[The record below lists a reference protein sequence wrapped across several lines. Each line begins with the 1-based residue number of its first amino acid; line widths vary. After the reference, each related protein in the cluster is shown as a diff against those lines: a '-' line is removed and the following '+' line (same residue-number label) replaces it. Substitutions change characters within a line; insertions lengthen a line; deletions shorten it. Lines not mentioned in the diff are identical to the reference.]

1 MPPVQLVPVVPVC
14 TEGLCPGS
22 LGWGSPSH
30 KMVDHLPTASTIH
43 CFRVV
48 GFTQPQNG
56 RSMGGTI
63 YIYIYTFIPV
73 CFFLCIHTYHVYMY
87 THPYV
92 LIYRMS
98 ISTQTHIYVH
108 IYIYIYTCICMC
120 YYHAFT
126 VGLCLFIAGN
136 RKLTWNIIYIEIHTH
151 ASKQMLLNVL
161 CVLLC
166 KCSF

>member
-63 YIYIYTFIPV
+63 YIYIYIYS
-73 CFFLCIHTYHVYMY
+73 CMFFVHTYVPCLYVYTSFCSYLQNVYKY
-87 THPYV
+87 TDP
-92 LIYRMS
+92 
-98 ISTQTHIYVH
+98 HICT
-108 IYIYIYTCICMC
+108 YIYTYVYVCVTTMQLRWGCAC
-120 YYHAFT
+120 SLRATASLHET
-126 VGLCLFIAGN
+126 L
-136 RKLTWNIIYIEIHTH
+136 YI
-151 ASKQMLLNVL
+151 
-161 CVLLC
+161 
-166 KCSF
+166 